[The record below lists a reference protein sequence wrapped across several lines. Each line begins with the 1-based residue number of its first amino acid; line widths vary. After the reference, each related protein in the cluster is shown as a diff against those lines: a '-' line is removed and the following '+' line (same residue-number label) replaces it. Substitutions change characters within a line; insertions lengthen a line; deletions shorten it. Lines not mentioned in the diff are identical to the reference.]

1 MKPFVAH
8 RLTGGKKEIIQHRR
22 IGHYRLNYENAKECL
37 LLVKKIFDKHDV
49 KFWLIYGTLL
59 GAIREG
65 DLIPWDRDLD
75 IGVFESE
82 AEKRW
87 PAILELLDSGFQVLR
102 TAGVGN
108 SVQFI
113 RGREQV
119 DMSSYERYKYR
130 GRDLWRWGRFFEP
143 NDYFTGFREVPFLG
157 TTFLV
162 PEKAEKFL
170 YDHYHGE
177 AWKTP
182 NPKCKH
188 GKLWRCR

>member
-8 RLTGGKKEIIQHRR
+8 RLTDGKKEIIQHRR
-22 IGHYRLNYENAKECL
+22 IGYYHLNYENAKECL
-37 LLVKKIFDKHDV
+37 LLFKKIMEKHGIT
-49 KFWLIYGTLL
+49 FWLTYGTLL

-65 DLIPWDRDLD
+65 DFIKWDRDMD
-75 IGVFESE
+75 IGVWESE

-87 PAILELLDSGFQVLR
+87 PAILELLDSGFEVLR
-102 TAGVGN
+102 TAHVGN

-113 RGREQV
+113 RKKEQI
-119 DMSSYERYKYR
+119 DMASYERYTRR
-130 GRDLWRWGRFFEP
+130 GRSLWRWGRFFEP

-170 YDHYHGE
+170 SDHYGGE
-177 AWKTP
+177 TWKTP
-182 NPKCKH
+182 NPKIKH
-188 GKLWRCR
+188 GKLWRV

>member
-1 MKPFVAH
+1 MEPFVAR
-8 RLTGGKKEIIQHRR
+8 RLTNGEKDVLTHKR
-22 IGHYRLNYENAKECL
+22 IGYYQLNYEDAKECL
-37 LLVKKIFDKHDV
+37 LIIKDIFDRHDV

-59 GAIREG
+59 GAIRDG
-65 DLIPWDRDLD
+65 DLIPWDRDID
-75 IGVFESE
+75 IGTFESD

-87 PAILELLDSGFQVLR
+87 PAILEMLDNGFKVLR
-102 TAGVGN
+102 TNSFGN

-119 DMSSYERYKYR
+119 DMSSYEPYMRN
-130 GRDLWRWGRFFEP
+130 GRRLWRWGRFFEP

-162 PEKAEKFL
+162 PEHAEKFL
-170 YDHYHGE
+170 CDHYRGDE
-177 AWKTP
+177 WKNP

-188 GKLWRCR
+188 GKLWRVH